1 MRKFLYILTFTYY
14 FLYTQIHV
22 SSNDSQII
30 DQQILVHGSKLEPLH
45 LLQNNSIYPFRIIQI
60 GKIFDRISISLLN
73 KTYYKYLIKACVE
86 EYKKD
91 KNLDNFINN
100 IKEIKKNIKNTF
112 FAKFGSKP
120 PLYKYTQL
128 KETTKKIKKYFESY
142 GFLDVQIKKK
152 VSTNNKK
159 QVIITYFVE
168 AGKKYKISSIEV
180 ICENLKL
187 KQILDQYYLK
197 PKLKKKQNVNFE
209 KIQQEIKNIVNIF
222 HNNGFLFFKEN
233 LVNVYVCKKAPKTE
247 AEIIFKIDDN
257 IDNCDQQFVYDK
269 TKYKCIYKNKEHVAN
284 ACYKLI
290 KKKIIDNYLNFPR
303 GRFYSRHYENG
314 FYEYLYNTS
323 IFKNV
328 NIEKS
333 LEQKNI
339 NNEVFLNLNKP
350 FSLLL
355 SPTFS
360 FNKENIFFSVNSNF
374 KFLNLCKILD
384 VFEIKLDFECI
395 LIRFENQWSY
405 FKKPNITFT
414 TVFSY
419 PFSFIFK
426 RLKHQISTKYELKM
440 KFNYDDKKK
449 KNQNLFFLS
458 SFLKYSIKIL
468 KKIDFLITAN
478 IFEFL
483 KYKENSNIVKNINPN
498 VELLFSYNPN
508 EHFVTN
514 IECNGG
520 INKFLNDAVYLYL
533 KVSFEQV
540 FKIYFN
546 YNHQLNM
553 RFKIGKIFSKGN
565 KFPDTV
571 YFKIGGNR
579 SLRGWD
585 INDVGPGE
593 AQYVDEYDK
602 KGEIFILYNIEY
614 NYRFNEVFSIL
625 CPFFDIG
632 NVFKNKLDDVA
643 NSKEDEFYIKDFY
656 KKLHINTGFALRIT
670 WKVFI
675 IRRDIGFRIY
685 EPTKPPIFGER
696 YFSFI
701 PNVNFCFG
709 LPF

>member
-1 MRKFLYILTFTYY
+1 MRKFLYILTFIYY

-22 SSNDSQII
+22 GSNVSQII
-30 DQQILVHGSKLEPLH
+30 DQQIIVHGSKLEPLH

-60 GKIFDRISISLLN
+60 GTIFDRISIALLN
-73 KTYYKYLIKACVE
+73 KTYYKYLIKAYVE

-91 KNLDNFINN
+91 KKLDNFINN

-112 FAKFGSKP
+112 FANFGSKP
-120 PLYKYTQL
+120 PLYKYTQI
-128 KETTKKIKKYFESY
+128 KETTKRIKKYFESY

-152 VSTNNKK
+152 ISTNNKK

-168 AGKKYKISSIEV
+168 AGKKYKISSIEI

-187 KQILDQYYLK
+187 KQILDHYYLK
-197 PKLKKKQNVNFE
+197 PKLKKNRNVNFE
-209 KIQQEIKNIVNIF
+209 KIQQEIKSIVNVF

-233 LVNVYVCKKAPKTE
+233 LVNVYVCKKAPNTE
-247 AEIIFKIDDN
+247 AEIIFKIEDN
-257 IDNCDQQFVYDK
+257 IDDCDQQFVYDK
-269 TKYKCIYKNKEHVAN
+269 TKYKCIYKNKEYVEN

-290 KKKIIDNYLNFPR
+290 KKKVIDNSLKFPQ
-303 GRFYSRHYENG
+303 GRFYSRLYENE

-339 NNEVFLNLNKP
+339 NNELFLNFNKP

-360 FNKENIFFSVNSNF
+360 FNKENIFLSLNSNL
-374 KFLNLCKILD
+374 KLLNLCKILD
-384 VFEIKLDFECI
+384 VFEIKLDFESI
-395 LIRFENQWSY
+395 LIKFENQWSY
-405 FKKPNITFT
+405 FKKPNITFST
-414 TVFSY
+414 IFSY

-426 RLKHQISTKYELKM
+426 RLKHKICTKYELKI
-440 KFNYDDKKK
+440 KLNYNDENKD
-449 KNQNLFFLS
+449 NQNLFFLS
-458 SFLKYSIKIL
+458 SFLKYSIKFS
-468 KKIDFLITAN
+468 KKIDFLTTFN

-483 KYKENSNIVKNINPN
+483 KYKEKSGIIKNINPN
-498 VELLFSYNPN
+498 VELFFSYNPN

-520 INKFLNDAVYLYL
+520 INKFLNEGVYLYL

-553 RFKIGKIFSKGN
+553 RFKIGKIFSKEN

-571 YFKIGGNR
+571 YFKIGGNK

-585 INDVGPGE
+585 INDVGPGK
-593 AQYVDEYDK
+593 ASCIDEYYK
-602 KGEIFILYNIEY
+602 KGEIFLLYNIEY

-632 NVFKNKLDDVA
+632 NVFKNKLEEGE
-643 NSKEDEFYIKDFY
+643 NSEEGVFYIKDFY

-670 WKVFI
+670 WKIFI
-675 IRRDIGFRIY
+675 IRLDIGFRIY
-685 EPTKPPIFGER
+685 EPTKVAIFGEK

-701 PNVNFCFG
+701 PNINFCFG